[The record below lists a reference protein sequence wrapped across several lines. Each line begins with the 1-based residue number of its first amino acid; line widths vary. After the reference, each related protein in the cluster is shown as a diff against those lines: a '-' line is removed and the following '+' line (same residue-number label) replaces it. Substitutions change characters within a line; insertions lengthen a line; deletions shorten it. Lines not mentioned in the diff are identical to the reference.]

1 MLLENQRE
9 KIVYFCQKM
18 ININL
23 TKGTGGNI
31 SIFDEDTGYIAISS
45 SGQDYFSMK
54 KSDVAVIDLDGNLIE
69 GRKQSSE
76 YQMHI
81 LIYKNFPKA
90 RSIVHCHSVY
100 ATALSILR
108 ENLPASNY
116 LIASAGG
123 KDIKCA
129 RYESFGTKEIGLA
142 AVAALK
148 DRYACLLANH
158 GQIAYGESIERAFSI
173 ASTVEECAMTY
184 MIARSV
190 GNPVILDD
198 EEMEFMVEKF
208 KSYGR

>member
-18 ININL
+18 INTNL

-90 RSIVHCHSVY
+90 RAIVHCHSVY

-142 AVAALK
+142 AVSALK